1 MASEVAITKGTSMMS
16 AWLLGGGALLGT
28 GAVATLLG
36 YLAQVVCAWAGV
48 PLG

>member
-1 MASEVAITKGTSMMS
+1 MAESSMMRVVT
-16 AWLLGGGALLGT
+16 AWLLGGTALLGT
-28 GAVATLLG
+28 GAVATALG